1 MSLVRLLGFET
12 LRCGCVI
19 GRYHEVS
26 SGMPIRYVEE
36 KGPDCQERAHRKNHA
51 VSSLVTAGC
60 PAVGAGGR
68 VRRAV
73 RRGARRRPTRDAA

>member
-19 GRYHEVS
+19 GRYREVS

-36 KGPDCQERAHRKNHA
+36 KGPDCLERAHRKNHA
-51 VSSLVTAGC
+51 VTASRQRDV
-60 PAVGAGGR
+60 PALATAAGF
-68 VRRAV
+68 A
-73 RRGARRRPTRDAA
+73 AR